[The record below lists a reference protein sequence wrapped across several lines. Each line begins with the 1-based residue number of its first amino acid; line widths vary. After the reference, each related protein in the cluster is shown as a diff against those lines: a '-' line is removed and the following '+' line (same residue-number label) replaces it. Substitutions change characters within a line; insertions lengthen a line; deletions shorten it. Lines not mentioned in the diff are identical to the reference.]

1 MTVSRFH
8 IQRMDCA
15 AEEQLVRMA
24 LSEVS
29 GVQRIEVDLDRRD
42 VLVAHEGDA
51 SQIDHVLAALDLGSS
66 QVAEAGSFSDPAD
79 PRKERGALIFAFI
92 VNVGFFVGELAF
104 GLLSNSMGL
113 IADAL
118 DMGADATVYA
128 LSLAA
133 VGAAAA
139 HKKRYA
145 RLSGYLQFGLA
156 LLGVAEVLRRF
167 VGGEQPP
174 DPTTMVVLSVLALAG
189 TIAVLVDLHCQR
201 HQGESTRDRGRDR
214 GGDHWF
220 GDPGSAGWRHHLRRR
235 GQRGSA
241 DSAHEPLKWTV
252 TAEVRIRQLCAMRGG
267 GRTDPICEQVR
278 AAVVQRHGSDRRQ
291 KACQHTR
298 RALRRRRARPHVRAA

>member
-24 LSEVS
+24 LSDVT
-29 GVQRIEVDLDRRD
+29 GVRRIEVDLDQRD
-42 VLVAHEGDA
+42 VLVAHDGDV
-51 SQIDHVLAALDLGSS
+51 SQIDRALAALDLGSS
-66 QVAEAGSFSDPAD
+66 QVAEAGPFSDPAD

-92 VNVGFFVGELAF
+92 VNVGFFVGELTF

-133 VGAAAA
+133 VGTAAA

-156 LLGVAEVLRRF
+156 MLGVVEVLRRF
-167 VGGEQPP
+167 LSGEEPP
-174 DPTTMVVLSVLALAG
+174 DPTTMVLLSLLALAG
-189 TIAVLVDLHCQR
+189 NVAVLLVLQR
-201 HQGESTRDRGRDR
+201 VRSGEVHLEASWIFTANDIKVNLLVIAAAIGVSVT
-214 GGDHWF
+214 
-220 GDPGSAGWRHHLRRR
+220 GSAIPDLL
-235 GQRGSA
+235 A
-241 DSAHEPLKWTV
+241 
-252 TAEVRIRQLCAMRGG
+252 GG
-267 GRTDPICEQVR
+267 IIF
-278 AAVVQRHGSDRRQ
+278 AVVANGARRI
-291 KACQHTR
+291 
-298 RALRRRRARPHVRAA
+298 LRISR

>member
-66 QVAEAGSFSDPAD
+66 QVVEAGSFSDPAD

-189 TIAVLVDLHCQR
+189 NIAVLVVLQR
-201 HQGESTRDRGRDR
+201 VRSGEVHLEASWIFTANDIKVNLLVIAAAIGVVIT
-214 GGDHWF
+214 
-220 GDPGSAGWRHHLRRR
+220 GSAIPDLL
-235 GQRGSA
+235 A
-241 DSAHEPLKWTV
+241 
-252 TAEVRIRQLCAMRGG
+252 GG
-267 GRTDPICEQVR
+267 IIF
-278 AAVVQRHGSDRRQ
+278 AVVANGARRI
-291 KACQHTR
+291 
-298 RALRRRRARPHVRAA
+298 LRMSR